1 MNHRTSISSMAAGI
15 LLLASVTAAE
25 AQQASADTAR
35 AATNQSAPSSDIPEI
50 VVTAQKREQSI
61 NDVGLTVAAVSA
73 QQLESAGITD
83 ISELPRVVSGFSAS
97 RSNDDVPVFTIRG
110 IGFNAVQISAAPTVS
125 AYVDEAPLPYLAM
138 TGGTMLDLARVEVLK
153 GPQGTLFG
161 NNSTGGSI
169 NFIAAKPTPEFSAG
183 FHSTY
188 DRFGQV
194 FFEGFVSGPV
204 TDTFSVR
211 VSANTTQDGAWQH
224 TYTPGPYLKNG
235 SADQGAER
243 IIADWRPNDK
253 LTVSMNLN
261 SYYDLSDPQFSQL
274 GLAQPSGGPGSGV
287 VVPPYG
293 SISTY
298 PLPPHDNRDVDFASN
313 PSTPYGRDDH
323 FYQGVLHVDYDISK
337 SLKLTSI
344 TNYAHLNM
352 AVRFPID
359 GTRIDII
366 EGGHDGKVKTH
377 GEELR
382 LAGDFPDQRLHTL
395 VGVNYSKDE
404 IDESEDYAFNHFSVV
419 PPGFNF
425 NPVADITSETRAGFA
440 NADFDVAPHLTLT
453 GGARYTEVKQT
464 DDGCFADNGDG
475 TARTFQ
481 GDFIAGPLRTAFG
494 EPPTTAYATA
504 KCLTVGPP
512 PEFLPYEF
520 LAHNTEDNVSW
531 RIGLNYKPVQDLLIY
546 GLVSRGYKAGAY
558 PFLFA
563 LVSDQYSRVKQEE
576 VTDYE
581 TGIKFTPSRMVSLN
595 GAVFYY
601 DYANKQIYGTQPL
614 LIGPGQ
620 VLLNVP
626 KSKAYGGEFEATV
639 TPIDKLTLHA
649 AATYLHTE
657 ITDPGTLKQDAFGP
671 VDYTGKPFA
680 YSPHWSAV
688 FDGDY
693 RIPVGDGLNTVVG
706 LDGTYNSAAYGDSS
720 TRAPYLLKAYTVLNA
735 HIGLESHNGWTVTA
749 WVHNLANTY
758 YWTSVNFAGDA
769 FERTTGIPLNFGIAV
784 SYRH

>member
-1 MNHRTSISSMAAGI
+1 MKVQTLSSSMAVGI
-15 LLLASVTAAE
+15 LLLALAASAQ
-25 AQQASADTAR
+25 AQQVSAGTAHG
-35 AATNQSAPSSDIPEI
+35 ATSEVTSSSDIPEI
-50 VVTAQKREQSI
+50 IVTAQKREQSI
-61 NDVGLTVAAVSA
+61 NDVGLTVAAVTA
-73 QQLESAGITD
+73 QKLESAGITD

-169 NFIAAKPTPEFSAG
+169 NFIAAKPTPDFSAG

-194 FFEGFVSGPV
+194 FVEGFVSVPI
-204 TDTFSVR
+204 TDRFGIR
-211 VSANTTQDGAWQH
+211 VSANTTQNGAWQR
-224 TYTPGPYLKNG
+224 TYTSGPRLDNG
-235 SADQGAER
+235 DADRSAQR
-243 IIADWRPNDK
+243 IIADWRPTDK
-253 LTVSMNLN
+253 LTISMNLN
-261 SYYDLSDPQFSQL
+261 AYYDKSDPQFSQL
-274 GLAQPSGGPGSGV
+274 GLAQPSGGPGSGI

-293 SISTY
+293 SIDTY
-298 PLPPHDNRDVDFASN
+298 PLPPHDNRYVDFAAN
-313 PSTPYGRDDH
+313 PSQPYGRDDQFH
-323 FYQGVLHVDYDISK
+323 QGVLHVDYDISR
-337 SLKLTSI
+337 SLRLTSI
-344 TNYAHLNM
+344 TNYAHLDM
-352 AVRFPID
+352 AVHFPID

-366 EGGHDGKVKTH
+366 EGGHDGKIETY

-395 VGVNYSKDE
+395 VGINYSKDE
-404 IDESEDYAFNHFSVV
+404 IHESEVYAFNHFSIV
-419 PPGFNF
+419 PPGFKF
-425 NPVADITSETRAGFA
+425 NPVTDITSETRAAFA
-440 NADFDVAPHLTLT
+440 NADFDITPLLTLT
-453 GGARYTEVKQT
+453 TGARYTEVKQT

-475 TARTFQ
+475 SARIFQ
-481 GDFIAGPLRTAFG
+481 GDFLANPFRTAFG

-512 PEFLPYEF
+512 PAFLPYEF
-520 LAHNTEDNVSW
+520 LAHDKEDNVSW
-531 RIGLNYKPVQDLLIY
+531 RIGLNYKPVRDLLVY

-581 TGIKFTPSRMVSLN
+581 IGVKFTPNRMVSLN
-595 GAVFYY
+595 GAAFYY

-620 VLLNVP
+620 VLLNIP
-626 KSKAYGGEFEATV
+626 KSKAYGGELEATLA
-639 TPIDKLTLHA
+639 PIERLTLHA
-649 AATYLHTE
+649 AATYIHTE

-671 VDYTGKPFA
+671 VDYAGKPFA
-680 YSPHWSAV
+680 YSPHLSAV
-688 FDGDY
+688 FDGEY
-693 RIPVGDGLNTVVG
+693 LIPVTGDLSTLLG

-720 TRAPYLLKAYTVLNA
+720 TRAPYTLKAYTVLNA
-735 HIGLESHNGWTVTA
+735 HIGLESHHGWSVTA
-749 WVHNLANTY
+749 WVHNLANMY
-758 YWTSVNFAGDA
+758 YWTTVNFAGDA
-769 FERTTGIPLNFGIAV
+769 FERTTGVPLNYGIAV